1 MKAKKFL
8 MAFAAIAA
16 ISTVSCT
23 QEEELLT
30 GSGSNDQAPDGD
42 AVAFGTYLASAPESR
57 AEVMDLPALKEKGFG
72 VFAYYTGTE
81 DYNITEPNHV
91 PNFMYNQE
99 VTWKGDDEE
108 GGMWQYSP
116 VKYWPSNPTEEVSFF
131 AYAPYVETPGA
142 TGITAFTANNAKGD
156 PKLSFKM
163 DENVDNQVDLLYSNN
178 AMNIRKQTIAEK
190 VNFRFKHALS
200 RIAFKR
206 VAVID
211 EFNGENSNDDDN
223 YERNPNGKPNLNLH
237 NIKLTDKST
246 VVINSVTIT
255 SSDFGDSGDFNLRT
269 GEWENYVA
277 KSHTYTLTADNG
289 DFINNTLTPDNATTV
304 MNLTKDDKF
313 LMVMPTPVIDQYE
326 NEEIPVMVTV
336 NFDVI
341 TEDPNLAGGQ
351 SKITSE
357 VTAPFKFAF
366 QAGKSYNF
374 VLHIGLTSVKLDA
387 TVEDWVDSDHRG
399 VENIIVNTPVNN
411 AYTLVLDAL
420 DGRFRN
426 GSAYYIMS
434 KFDLNLETG
443 EINDATFKIP
453 YFYNNKIKAEWN
465 DPANDIYWQYQLDH
479 YGFTC
484 WCDHIVEN
492 LEAPMA
498 LDPKYDGDTLYKGY
512 KYYSPEPLVFEDKWE
527 GKFGEG
533 EVIYPDHLIKIPSS
547 PTITIPKDDKTRFRI
562 LYAVWPI
569 GENHLD

>member
-1 MKAKKFL
+1 MKAKNFL

-16 ISTVSCT
+16 LTSVGCT
-23 QEEELLT
+23 QEEELLAD
-30 GSGSNDQAPDGD
+30 SGFNSEATDGD
-42 AVAFGTYLASAPESR
+42 AVAFGTYLAGAPESR
-57 AEVMDLPALKEKGFG
+57 AAVMDLPALKEKGFG
-72 VFAYYTGTE
+72 VFGYYTETE
-81 DYNITEPNHV
+81 DYNITTPNHQ

-116 VKYWPSNPTEEVSFF
+116 VKYWPNNPTEKVSFF
-131 AYAPYVETPGA
+131 AYAPYTNTFGA
-142 TGITAFTANNAKGD
+142 TGITAITSNTTAGD

-163 DENVDNQVDLLYSNN
+163 DENIDNQVDLLYSNN
-178 AMNIRKQTIAEK
+178 AMDIRKQGIAEK

-200 RIAFKR
+200 RIGFKR

-211 EFNGENSNDDDN
+211 ENSVENGNEDNGNS
-223 YERNPNGKPNLNLH
+223 ELSKHSLA
-237 NIKLTDKST
+237 LTEKST
-246 VVINSVTIT
+246 VVINSVSI
-255 SSDFGDSGDFNLRT
+255 SSSEFGESGDFNLRT

-277 KSHTYTLTADNG
+277 KSHTYTLTAEND
-289 DFINNTLTPDNATTV
+289 DFVNNRLTPDNATTV
-304 MNLTKDDKF
+304 MNLTKDDKY
-313 LMVMPTPVIDQYE
+313 LMVMPTPVIDKYSNE
-326 NEEIPVMVTV
+326 NIPVRVTV
-336 NFDVI
+336 KFDVI

-357 VTAPFKFAF
+357 VTAPFNFAF

-387 TVEDWVDSDHRG
+387 TVEDWIDTDHRG
-399 VENIIVNTPVNN
+399 VEDIVVNTPSNDS
-411 AYTLVLDAL
+411 YTLVLDAL

-426 GSAYYIMS
+426 GSSLYIMT

-443 EINDATFKIP
+443 KVKGAEFEIPF
-453 YFYNNKIKAEWN
+453 FYNNKINSEWA
-465 DPANDIYWQYQLDH
+465 DPKNDIYWQYQLDD

-484 WCDHIVEN
+484 WCDHIIEN

-498 LDPKYDGDTLYKGY
+498 LHSKYDGDTLYKGY
-512 KYYSPEPLVFEDKWE
+512 KFYSPTELIFEDKW
-527 GKFGEG
+527 GVLNGELS
-533 EVIYPDHLIKIPSS
+533 PADLLIPSEK
-547 PTITIPKDDKTRFRI
+547 TISIPADDPTRFRI

>member
-23 QEEELLT
+23 QEEELLVN
-30 GSGSNDQAPDGD
+30 SGNGQTPDGD

-72 VFAYYTGTE
+72 VFAFHTGAE
-81 DYNITEPNHV
+81 DYKIKDPKHV

-99 VTWKGDDEE
+99 VTWADNAD

-116 VKYWPSNPTEEVSFF
+116 VKYWPSNTAEKVSFF
-131 AYAPYVETPGA
+131 AYAPYIETPGA
-142 TGITAFTANNAKGD
+142 TGITAFTANTAEGD

-163 DENVDNQVDLLYSNN
+163 DEDVDKQVDLLYSNN
-178 AMNIRKQTIAEK
+178 AMDIRKQAIAEK
-190 VNFRFKHALS
+190 VDFRFKHALS
-200 RIAFKR
+200 RIGFKR
-206 VAVID
+206 VAVVD
-211 EFNGENSNDDDN
+211 EFNGENGTDDDN
-223 YERNPNGKPNLNLH
+223 FNPNPTGKPNYNPH
-237 NIKLTDKST
+237 SVKLTDKST
-246 VVINSVTIT
+246 VVINSVAIS

-277 KSHTYTLTADNG
+277 KSHTYTLTAENG
-289 DFINNTLTPDNATTV
+289 DFINNTLTPDDATTV
-304 MNLTKDDKF
+304 MRLTDDDKY
-313 LMVMPTPVIDQYE
+313 LMVMPTPVVDRYS
-326 NEEIPVMVTV
+326 NEKIPVMVTV

-341 TEDPNLAGGQ
+341 TEDPKLAGGQ

-357 VTAPFKFAF
+357 ITAPFNFEF
-366 QAGKSYNF
+366 QAGKTYNF

-387 TVEDWVDSDHRG
+387 TVEDWSENNHG
-399 VENIIVNTPVNN
+399 GWENIIVNTPVNN

-426 GSAYYIMS
+426 GSSVYIMS
-434 KFDLNLETG
+434 KIDMDLEAG
-443 EINDATFKIP
+443 EVGDAVFKIP
-453 YFYNNKIKAEWN
+453 YFYNNKSHEDWA
-465 DPANDIYWQYQLDH
+465 DPANDIYWQYQLNN

-484 WCDHIVEN
+484 WCDHIVEL
-492 LEAPMA
+492 LEAPME
-498 LDPKYDGDTLYKGY
+498 LHDKYEGQGRFKGF
-512 KYYSPEPLVFEDKWE
+512 KYYSPTPLLFEDKWAHE
-527 GKFGEG
+527 
-533 EVIYPDHLIKIPSS
+533 YDPTAPDLLIPSETS
-547 PTITIPKDDKTRFRI
+547 ITIPVDDPTRFRI